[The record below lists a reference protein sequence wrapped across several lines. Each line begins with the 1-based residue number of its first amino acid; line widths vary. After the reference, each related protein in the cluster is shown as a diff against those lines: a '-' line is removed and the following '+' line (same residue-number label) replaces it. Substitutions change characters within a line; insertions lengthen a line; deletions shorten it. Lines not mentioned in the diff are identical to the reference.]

1 MFALITLLSL
11 SYILQEAEFGKF
23 ALISTNALF
32 VQLLFGSWITSS
44 ANKFISLDYDRNSEI
59 SLILSLLVMMGI
71 IIFLGITFLNLFFEI
86 KCEIFLSIF
95 YFSFSIMLFDIML
108 AILNGAGSAAQYAQ
122 LSLIRAFGA
131 FVFPVLV
138 AAIGGNGLQVAIASA
153 TAVVFSMLMSY
164 PARSILAHATVPTG
178 LLSGMKR
185 YLNFGVGGA
194 LVLGVYVLINAPL
207 RNLIAYFEGLNAAG
221 HWALTSD
228 VFYGP
233 LAIAGTVATLSA
245 NRQLHRWTQQ
255 ANPHREGDASTAYFE
270 SFLLVSI
277 PYSAVGYLVASDISS
292 LIFSAGISSEVAALA
307 PQICIQNAAILV
319 IYGLCH
325 IAYTKERWGA
335 LYFSIALVAFL
346 PFFAASFTLADGVPW
361 FDLVGAVTTSTVACA
376 VLITSIYI
384 LTGILKVRIKNIIKI
399 ILLSGFV
406 LILIYFLRL
415 FYNNST
421 MSLFASITG
430 GFIYVF
436 GALLLGL
443 VKIELDA
450 PMES

>member
-1 MFALITLLSL
+1 MLALITLLSL

-32 VQLLFGSWITSS
+32 VQILFGSWITSS
-44 ANKFISLDYDRNSEI
+44 ANKFISLEYDKNREI
-59 SLILSLLVMMGI
+59 SLILSLVIITFFAVFLT
-71 IIFLGITFLNLFFEI
+71 IIFYTLFFKIEYKI
-86 KCEIFLSIF
+86 SFSIF
-95 YFSFSIMLFDIML
+95 YFSCSIILFDIIL
-108 AILNGAGSAAQYAQ
+108 AILNGTGSADQYAQ

-131 FVFPVLV
+131 FVCPVLV

-153 TAVVFSMLMSY
+153 TAVVFSMLMCY
-164 PARSILAHATVPTG
+164 PARSILAHAILPTG

-194 LVLGVYVLINAPL
+194 LVLGVYVIINAPL

-255 ANPHREGDASTAYFE
+255 ANPNREGDASTAYFE
-270 SFLLVSI
+270 SLLLVSI
-277 PYSAVGYLVASDISS
+277 PYSAVGYLVAPDISQ
-292 LIFSAGISSEVAALA
+292 LIFSAGISSEVSALA

-319 IYGLCH
+319 IYGLCY
-325 IAYTKERWGA
+325 IAYTKERWSA
-335 LYFSIALVAFL
+335 LYFSIASVAFL
-346 PFFAASFTLADGVPW
+346 PFFAASATLADRVPW
-361 FDLVGAVTTSTVACA
+361 FDLVGAVTISTVACA
-376 VLITSIYI
+376 VLITSSYI
-384 LTGILKVRIKNIIKI
+384 LTGILKVRIKNIVRI

-406 LILIYFLRL
+406 FTIIYFSRL
-415 FYNNST
+415 FYNNSA
-421 MSLFASITG
+421 MSLFASIMG
-430 GFIYVF
+430 GFIYVL
-436 GALLLGL
+436 GAYLLGL
-443 VKIELDA
+443 FKIELAA